1 MKAILTL
8 AIFITLGTAAAI
20 AQQTE
25 LPTITIPDGRF
36 ENFFLSLAAVV
47 PLVTFLTALFNR
59 FIRISAGW
67 AKQTVS
73 WIIALAVSISGWYLN
88 FGIFD
93 ALTIYGAIL
102 YGFGAGLAA
111 NGFFD
116 IKIIQAI
123 LEAIRLQPR
132 KTA

>member
-1 MKAILTL
+1 MKAIFTL
-8 AIFITLGTAAAI
+8 ALLIIISTFAAI
-20 AQQTE
+20 AQQPE

-36 ENFFLSLAAVV
+36 ENFFISLAAVI
-47 PLVTFLTALFNR
+47 PLVTFITALVNR
-59 FIRISAGW
+59 FIRITAGW
-67 AKQTVS
+67 AKQTLS
-73 WIIALAVSISGWYLN
+73 WIIAMAVALAGWYLKV
-88 FGIFD
+88 GIFET
-93 ALTIYGAIL
+93 LTIYGAIL

-123 LEAIRLQPR
+123 LEALRLQPR